1 MHLEKIPLV
10 AAAIQTSAPFRVA
23 DELKLCLLQLEGV
36 AKGFGFQ
43 LAGVEQELVGGD
55 GEQGLGQLPHPRLEE
70 ILYILAGQYQQRV
83 FLPVTLH
90 QVADVFNGC
99 QIGEEQVQLIQRSH
113 IVAGAQQGVGHVGE
127 DGEEQGVPQAAV
139 QLHDALDPNTR
150 NLSSLIL
157 VWPLKYFDSAPLHM
171 E

>member
-70 ILYILAGQYQQRV
+70 I
-83 FLPVTLH
+83 
-90 QVADVFNGC
+90 
-99 QIGEEQVQLIQRSH
+99 
-113 IVAGAQQGVGHVGE
+113 VG
-127 DGEEQGVPQAAV
+127 
-139 QLHDALDPNTR
+139 
-150 NLSSLIL
+150 
-157 VWPLKYFDSAPLHM
+157 
-171 E
+171 